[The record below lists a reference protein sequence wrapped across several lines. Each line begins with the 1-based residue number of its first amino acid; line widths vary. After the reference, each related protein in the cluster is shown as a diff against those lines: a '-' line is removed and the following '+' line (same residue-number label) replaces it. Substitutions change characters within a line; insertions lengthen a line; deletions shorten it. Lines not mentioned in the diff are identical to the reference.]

1 MDQIVVE
8 RVLSE
13 LAKQFNTTVEYLVP
27 RIQQYK
33 MMTSL
38 FGAIVSAVF
47 MVIIFA
53 TVVFIWKKFLD
64 ENSPDF
70 GDLIGLVCGSIT
82 GEIIPTIVCL
92 ANVYEYIGWRY
103 AAEIKTIEYV
113 MNLIK
118 QKG

>member
-8 RVLSE
+8 RVLNE

-38 FGAIVSAVF
+38 FGAIVSAIF
-47 MVIIFA
+47 IVIIFA
-53 TVVFIWKKFLD
+53 TVVFVWKKLLD
-64 ENSPDF
+64 
-70 GDLIGLVCGSIT
+70 GDSADAEDLLGLIGMFIA
-82 GEIIPTIVCL
+82 GEIIPVIVCL
-92 ANVYEYIGWRY
+92 VNIYDYIGWRY

-113 MNLIK
+113 LRLVNNR
-118 QKG
+118 G

>member
-1 MDQIVVE
+1 MDQVIVE
-8 RVLSE
+8 RVLNE

-38 FGAIVSAVF
+38 FGAIVSAIF
-47 MVIIFA
+47 IVIIFV
-53 TVVFIWKKFLD
+53 TVNFIWKKLLD
-64 ENSPDF
+64 GDSKDIE
-70 GDLIGLVCGSIT
+70 DLICLICATIA

-92 ANVYEYIGWRY
+92 VNIWDYIGWKY

>member
-1 MDQIVVE
+1 MDQIVAE

-38 FGAIVSAVF
+38 FGAIVSAIF
-47 MVIIFA
+47 MVVIFV
-53 TVVFIWKKFLD
+53 TVKFIWKKLLD
-64 ENSPDF
+64 GDSPDIE
-70 GDLIGLVCGSIT
+70 DLMGLICLTIA
-82 GEIIPTIVCL
+82 GEIIPTIRCL
-92 ANVYEYIGWRY
+92 VNIWDYIGWRY

>member
-33 MMTSL
+33 MMTTL

-53 TVVFIWKKFLD
+53 TVNFIWKKLLD
-64 ENSPDF
+64 GDSPDID
-70 GDLIGLVCGSIT
+70 DLIALIGINFAC
-82 GEIIPTIVCL
+82 EIIPTIICL
-92 ANVYEYIGWRY
+92 VNIFDYIGWRY

>member
-38 FGAIVSAVF
+38 FGAIVSAIF

-53 TVVFIWKKFLD
+53 VIIFIWKKLLD

-70 GDLIGLVCGSIT
+70 VDYIGLVCGSIA
-82 GEIIPTIVCL
+82 GEIIPTIACL
-92 ANVYEYIGWRY
+92 VNIWDYIGWKY

>member
-13 LAKQFNTTVEYLVP
+13 LAEQFNTTVEYLVP

-53 TVVFIWKKFLD
+53 TVIFIWKKLLD
-64 ENSPDF
+64 GKYTDTE
-70 GDLIGLVCGSIT
+70 DLIALICGSIT
-82 GEIIPTIVCL
+82 GEIVPVIVCIV
-92 ANVYEYIGWRY
+92 NVYNYIGWRY

-113 MNLIK
+113 LRLIK

>member
-38 FGAIVSAVF
+38 FGAMVSAAF
-47 MVIIFA
+47 MVIIFV
-53 TVVFIWKKFLD
+53 TVKFIWKKVLD
-64 ENSPDF
+64 
-70 GDLIGLVCGSIT
+70 GDSADAEDLLCLIGVT
-82 GEIIPTIVCL
+82 FAGEIIPTIICL
-92 ANVYEYIGWRY
+92 VNIWDYIGWKY

>member
-13 LAKQFNTTVEYLVP
+13 LVKQFNTTVEYLVP

-33 MMTSL
+33 MMTTL
-38 FGAIVSAVF
+38 FGAIVSAIF
-47 MVIIFA
+47 MVIIFV
-53 TVVFIWKKFLD
+53 TLIFIWKKLLD
-64 ENSPDF
+64 
-70 GDLIGLVCGSIT
+70 GDSADAEDLLGLIAMGIA
-82 GEIIPTIVCL
+82 GEIIPTIRCL
-92 ANVYEYIGWRY
+92 ANIWDYIGWRY

-113 MNLIK
+113 MNLIQ

>member
-13 LAKQFNTTVEYLVP
+13 LAEQFNTTVEYLVP

-47 MVIIFA
+47 MVIIFV
-53 TVVFIWKKFLD
+53 TVSFIWKKLLD
-64 ENSPDF
+64 GNSPDI
-70 GDLIGLVCGSIT
+70 DDLLALIGISIVS
-82 GEIIPTIVCL
+82 EFIPTIICL
-92 ANVYEYIGWRY
+92 MNSLDYIGWRY

-113 MNLIK
+113 MSLIK
-118 QKG
+118 Q

>member
-33 MMTSL
+33 LMTSL
-38 FGAIVSAVF
+38 FGAIVSVIF
-47 MVIIFA
+47 MVIILA
-53 TVVFIWKKFLD
+53 TVIFIWKKLLD
-64 ENSPDF
+64 ENSPDI
-70 GDLIGLVCGSIT
+70 GDLIGLICASIG
-82 GEIIPTIVCL
+82 GEIIPTIICL
-92 ANVYEYIGWRY
+92 VNIWNYIGWRY

-113 MNLIK
+113 MNLIN

>member
-38 FGAIVSAVF
+38 FGAIVSAIF
-47 MVIIFA
+47 MVIIFV
-53 TVVFIWKKFLD
+53 TVKFIWKKLVD

-70 GDLIGLVCGSIT
+70 GDYMGLICGGIV

-92 ANVYEYIGWRY
+92 VNIWDYIGWRY
-103 AAEIKTIEYV
+103 ATEIKTIEYV
-113 MNLIK
+113 MDLIK
-118 QKG
+118 H

>member
-8 RVLSE
+8 RVLNE

-38 FGAIVSAVF
+38 FGAIVSAIF

-53 TVVFIWKKFLD
+53 TVNFIWKKLTD
-64 ENSPDF
+64 EDSHDTEDF
-70 GDLIGLVCGSIT
+70 IYLICINIAS
-82 GEIIPTIVCL
+82 EFIPTIICL
-92 ANVYEYIGWRY
+92 VNIWNYIGWRY

-118 QKG
+118 QRG

>member
-1 MDQIVVE
+1 MDKIVVE
-8 RVLSE
+8 KVLSE
-13 LAKQFNTTVEYLVP
+13 LAEQFNTTVEYLVP

-33 MMTSL
+33 ILTSL
-38 FGAIVSAVF
+38 FGAIVSAIF

-53 TVVFIWKKFLD
+53 TVNFIWKKLLD
-64 ENSPDF
+64 GDSPDTE
-70 GDLIGLVCGSIT
+70 DLIALICATIA

-92 ANVYEYIGWRY
+92 VNIWDYIGWRY

>member
-1 MDQIVVE
+1 MDKIVVE
-8 RVLSE
+8 KVLSE
-13 LAKQFNTTVEYLVP
+13 LAEQFNTTVEYLVP

-33 MMTSL
+33 ILTSL
-38 FGAIVSAVF
+38 FGAIVSAIF

-53 TVVFIWKKFLD
+53 SIVFIWKKLLD

-70 GDLIGLVCGSIT
+70 GDYMGLICGSIG

>member
-8 RVLSE
+8 RVLNE
-13 LAKQFNTTVEYLVP
+13 LAEQFNTTVEYLVP

-33 MMTSL
+33 MMTTL
-38 FGAIVSAVF
+38 FGAIVSALF
-47 MVIIFA
+47 MVIILA
-53 TVVFIWKKFLD
+53 TIIFIWKKFLD

-70 GDLIGLVCGSIT
+70 GDLIGLVCGSIA
-82 GEIIPTIVCL
+82 GEIIPTIICL
-92 ANVYEYIGWRY
+92 ANIWDYIGWRY

-113 MNLIK
+113 MNLIN